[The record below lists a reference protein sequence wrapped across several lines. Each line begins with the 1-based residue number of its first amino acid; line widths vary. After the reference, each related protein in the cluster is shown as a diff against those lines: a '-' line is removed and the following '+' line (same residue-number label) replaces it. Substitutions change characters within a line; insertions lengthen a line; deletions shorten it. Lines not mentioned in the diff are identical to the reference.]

1 MAKISNILKLGLTF
15 LLSSTSAKAD
25 YSLEEITLT
34 NKPYSLY
41 DYDTSPYLESINRQR
56 VIDIIQDLA
65 CEPKNNDPLT
75 YTLNF
80 INENF
85 VYTISYVKDSLN
97 KKDIIYI
104 LENDL
109 KTSATTIIFDELNS
123 CNERYI
129 DGYFAVIELSELINK
144 PSENYSALINS
155 YSDIGPLAELIYGE
169 FVEKLE
175 RYISIKKL
183 KN

>member
-15 LLSSTSAKAD
+15 LISSTSAKAD
-25 YSLEEITLT
+25 YSLEDITLT

-41 DYDTSPYLESINRQR
+41 DYDTSPYLEPIDRQR

-65 CEPKNNDPLT
+65 CEPRNNDSLI

-85 VYTISYVKDSLN
+85 VYMISHVRDSLN
-97 KKDIIYI
+97 KTDVIYI

-109 KTSATTIIFDELNS
+109 KTSATTVIFDKLNS
-123 CNERYI
+123 CNERSI
-129 DGYFAVIELSELINK
+129 DGYFAVIELSELMNK

-155 YSDIGPLAELIYGE
+155 
-169 FVEKLE
+169 F
-175 RYISIKKL
+175 
-183 KN
+183 